1 MSDRIVRTP
10 EACRMVGV
18 SRSTLVR
25 LVKSGSFPLPV
36 RISKNAVGWRLSD
49 LAQWL
54 ESRPAA

>member
-10 EACRMVGV
+10 EACQLSGL
-18 SRSTLVR
+18 SRSTLLRLVRDGRFPKPVR
-25 LVKSGSFPLPV
+25 LSP
-36 RISKNAVGWRLSD
+36 NAVGWRLSD